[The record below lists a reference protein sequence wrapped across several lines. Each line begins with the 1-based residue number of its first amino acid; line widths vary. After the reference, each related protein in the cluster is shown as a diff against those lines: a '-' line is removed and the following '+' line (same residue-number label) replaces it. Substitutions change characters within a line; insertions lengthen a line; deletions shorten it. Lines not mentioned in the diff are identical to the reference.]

1 MNFSIPGSVGMIAI
15 YLYWLAIIVVHICFA
30 VAVFRDA
37 ENLEQTQKRKL
48 WFVNGGLWAL
58 ATLVGGIF
66 TAGIYWVI
74 HHSTLRPLTAPATP
88 AEAETTKS

>member
-1 MNFSIPGSVGMIAI
+1 MIAI
-15 YLYWLAIIVVHICFA
+15 YIYWFAIIVVHICFA

-37 ENLEQTQKRKL
+37 ENLESVPARKL
-48 WFVNGGLWAL
+48 WFVNSGIWAL

-74 HHSTLRPLTAPATP
+74 HHSTLRSPVEPATATKADP
-88 AEAETTKS
+88 TTP